1 MTKGV
6 IATPHRLAS
15 EAGAQVLRDGGNAID
30 AAIAADAVLCV
41 VYPQMTSVGGDLM
54 AIVWPA
60 AASAP
65 IGLIGAGRSGELA
78 SIDAARSRGHDAMPE
93 RGPLTVT
100 VPGTVEAWGRLIERF
115 GTLGLGPVLE
125 SAASLAQNG
134 YVITA
139 QLSDS
144 LKAAAGMLVREPTAY
159 ALYPP
164 MDGGMLLR
172 NPDLASVLQDI
183 GRNGINGFYRGDVG
197 ATIVAA
203 IKRRDG
209 FITARDMASPSSQ
222 WVEPVGM
229 QYRDVTVLELPP
241 PTQGLTALAL
251 LTRLQRL
258 PPAELAA
265 GPGLIAAYRAARD
278 AAYGLRDRLISDPDF
293 APVPTEPFLDPDAAV
308 TADSVGPDG
317 GDTVYLCA
325 ADEHGN
331 LVSLIQSV
339 AYDFGSGIVA
349 EGTGILLQNRG
360 CYFKLDPAHVNRL
373 EPRKRTMHT
382 LIPALAI
389 KDGRP
394 WALFGSMGGDGQPQL
409 HTQVLI
415 NLVDHGLDPQEAVA
429 RPRFRIR
436 AGGQTVGVEATYP
449 GAAELARKDA
459 SVQLL
464 PQAHHTLGHA
474 HAIVLDNH
482 AVWRAGAD
490 PRSDGS
496 VETVR

>member
-1 MTKGV
+1 MGADGNLAALGGDPIRNRHHDAAERGHRHHAARGSGITPGGGGCRCQEQADDRGHRQHHASAAKGS
-6 IATPHRLAS
+6 AGGHRQLPVLRRRHADGAHRVS
-15 EAGAQVLRDGGNAID
+15 HRRRVRCDLHQERRQDRDDARHERFPCRQAPGSDQPQDRAAVRQARFCDVAGAGAHRRRRAGRRIP
-30 AAIAADAVLCV
+30 AV
-41 VYPQMTSVGGDLM
+41 
-54 AIVWPA
+54 A
-60 AASAP
+60 
-65 IGLIGAGRSGELA
+65 GAG
-78 SIDAARSRGHDAMPE
+78 P
-93 RGPLTVT
+93 
-100 VPGTVEAWGRLIERF
+100 GRLIERF

-183 GRNGINGFYRGDVG
+183 GRNGINGFYRGEVG

-251 LTRLQRL
+251 LARLQRL

-349 EGTGILLQNRG
+349 EGTGILLQ
-360 CYFKLDPAHVNRL
+360 
-373 EPRKRTMHT
+373 
-382 LIPALAI
+382 
-389 KDGRP
+389 
-394 WALFGSMGGDGQPQL
+394 
-409 HTQVLI
+409 
-415 NLVDHGLDPQEAVA
+415 
-429 RPRFRIR
+429 
-436 AGGQTVGVEATYP
+436 
-449 GAAELARKDA
+449 
-459 SVQLL
+459 
-464 PQAHHTLGHA
+464 
-474 HAIVLDNH
+474 
-482 AVWRAGAD
+482 
-490 PRSDGS
+490 
-496 VETVR
+496 